1 MALRDALVTANHL
14 CPVLTNENDP
24 TAVDTAARRV
34 VEERMPE
41 IIAIQAY
48 QQRMTRTFLGSDR
61 LSSRVATRLLPFLA
75 RPSLLRLLAGERLH
89 GLQHG
94 TVPVRLTA

>member
-1 MALRDALVTANHL
+1 
-14 CPVLTNENDP
+14 
-24 TAVDTAARRV
+24 
-34 VEERMPE
+34 MPE

-61 LSSRVATRLLPFLA
+61 LSSRVAMRLLPFLA
-75 RPSLLRLLAGERLH
+75 RPGLLRLLAGERLH
-89 GLQHG
+89 SLQHG